1 MNCFLA
7 SVLISLQIVPFLS
20 VLVANALV
28 GLTIGVSSSNMQ
40 TQVLFAYLQREL
52 SSLELS
58 AITTG
63 SVVGSMLGAMTLPLL
78 TKMLKKE

>member
-1 MNCFLA
+1 MNCFLVH
-7 SVLISLQIVPFLS
+7 VLISLQIVLFLS

>member
-1 MNCFLA
+1 M
-7 SVLISLQIVPFLS
+7 
-20 VLVANALV
+20 ANALV